1 MTMATI
7 AEAAEVLNV
16 SRRHIEKLI
25 EEADT
30 YKKSRWRWGKELIEL
45 TPVSS
50 TKRTIRVDLSKIL
63 TGPYGSKDCLA
74 FERLQKGRCHKA
86 VSKAVTTGQMP
97 AAKELQCTRCA
108 NPAKDYHHEDYT
120 KPLNVEPLCR
130 SCHSIEHFGVLLDS

>member
-50 TKRTIRVDLSKIL
+50 TKRTIRVDLSKVL
-63 TGPYGSKDCLA
+63 
-74 FERLQKGRCHKA
+74 
-86 VSKAVTTGQMP
+86 
-97 AAKELQCTRCA
+97 
-108 NPAKDYHHEDYT
+108 
-120 KPLNVEPLCR
+120 
-130 SCHSIEHFGVLLDS
+130 SITHVGVPLDS